1 MQYASAKGRL
11 EGNSMHMRAGLLAL
25 GFALV
30 LCLGIGAARS
40 SARHGANSEQDQ
52 TAIRQVLTEQCEA
65 WNRGDVA
72 AFMKG
77 YWNSP
82 EVTFAGGSGFVKGW
96 EPVTARYKTQYPD
109 QAAMGKLDFSELQI
123 RPLGPDAALVLG
135 KWHLNRA
142 SGDVGGIFSLVFQ
155 RMSDGWRIVHDHTSV
170 VPPRS

>member
-1 MQYASAKGRL
+1 
-11 EGNSMHMRAGLLAL
+11 MHMRAGLLAL